1 MALNERQ
8 RKFCEYYAQSGHA
21 TDAAIKAGY
30 SASSAG
36 TNADKLLKNTNV
48 SNYLKELTEKARS
61 EAIADI
67 TEVKEVWS
75 SILRSTEEETQ
86 HRLKAGELL
95 AKAAGGFIDKVEH
108 TGSVVQRI
116 INVNPSKKEKR

>member
-8 RKFCEYYAQSGHA
+8 KKFCEYYAQSGHA

-30 SASSAG
+30 SANSAG

-61 EAIADI
+61 EAVADI
-67 TEVKEVWS
+67 TEVKEVWT
-75 SILRSTEEETQ
+75 SILRSMEEETQ
-86 HRLKAGELL
+86 HRIKAGELL
-95 AKAAGGFIDKVEH
+95 AKAAGGFIDKVE
-108 TGSVVQRI
+108 SKSEVVTSI
-116 INVNPSKKEKR
+116 ELIPGGKHEG